1 MMPLTPLAWKDKP
14 SLIETLLPAQKISA
28 EAQKERKAGAG
39 QTLTALGSY
48 WKGRKPLILN
58 KACILGALLP
68 ATGDAEADLEI
79 FELLMAIDDQS
90 FERRLKSPKDAA
102 KLPNLSYLEKLA
114 LCKRPE
120 ECDDRLLYGPIWE
133 RVNQHLGTTA
143 HSFPDLIEQLG
154 ILRFGHRPR
163 VGDTFCGS
171 GQIPFEAARLGCD
184 VYASDLNPIACM
196 LTWGALNIVG
206 ADAATR
212 QAIEQAQ
219 QDVAAAVD
227 REITALG
234 IEHDAAGNRAKAYL
248 YCLEIVCPQT
258 GWKVP
263 ILPTMVISKGY
274 NVRAFMKPNYSDK
287 SFNIDILSECSESD
301 MKSAEVGTY
310 RNNNITYSLNG
321 EEYRIS
327 IKTIRGDYKQ
337 PDGTT
342 GNKLRRW
349 EKQDFMPRLN
359 DIFQERLYCIQWITA
374 ETLGKSRQETFFA
387 AVTPADLDREH
398 QVEAIIRQNLAT
410 WQEQGLVPD
419 MPIEPGDKTDEPIR
433 TRGWTYWHH
442 LFNARQILILQLISR
457 EASLLPALISESIFL
472 RFGNAANYLSKLT
485 PWATSTARPTGG
497 PSDNFANTFYNQA
510 LNTQYM
516 FGTRSWIGFESIY
529 NTRFRNFPIH
539 SERIIKTISAHQINK
554 LCTIFLTDPPYAD
567 AVHYHEITEFFIAW
581 LRKNPPPEFAEW
593 VWDSRRALAIKGS
606 GDEFRRE
613 MIAAYA
619 AMANQMPDQGLQIV
633 MFTHQDAAV
642 WVDMASI
649 MWGAGLQVTAA
660 WYIATETTSELKK
673 GGYVQGTV
681 LLVLRKRLR
690 EESAYRDELVEEV
703 RLEVAQQIETMV
715 GLNQTTGGKGR
726 AENLFEDADLQM
738 AGYAAALR
746 VLTGYRWID
755 GQDMAAEALRPR
767 QKGDRDG
774 VREIIDYAVQVANEH
789 LVPEFVEF
797 KTLQLQKSW
806 EKIWGDI
813 SGSERYYL
821 KMLEMEALGLKKLDN
836 YQNFAKAFRVTDYS
850 SLMASMKANNARLKN
865 ALDFKKTNFEGDF
878 GRSSLRS
885 VLFALYELQ
894 RDLDSDEVMTHL
906 RELVPGYYNHREDL
920 MAFCQ
925 FIANKREHL
934 CPEEAAAARVLLTR
948 IKHERLG

>member
-1 MMPLTPLAWKDKP
+1 MLNQPGE
-14 SLIETLLPAQKISA
+14 ET
-28 EAQKERKAGAG
+28 
-39 QTLTALGSY
+39 T
-48 WKGRKPLILN
+48 
-58 KACILGALLP
+58 
-68 ATGDAEADLEI
+68 
-79 FELLMAIDDQS
+79 
-90 FERRLKSPKDAA
+90 
-102 KLPNLSYLEKLA
+102 
-114 LCKRPE
+114 
-120 ECDDRLLYGPIWE
+120 
-133 RVNQHLGTTA
+133 
-143 HSFPDLIEQLG
+143 
-154 ILRFGHRPR
+154 
-163 VGDTFCGS
+163 
-171 GQIPFEAARLGCD
+171 RLG
-184 VYASDLNPIACM
+184 
-196 LTWGALNIVG
+196 
-206 ADAATR
+206 
-212 QAIEQAQ
+212 
-219 QDVAAAVD
+219 
-227 REITALG
+227 RE
-234 IEHDAAGNRAKAYL
+234 
-248 YCLEIVCPQT
+248 
-258 GWKVP
+258 
-263 ILPTMVISKGY
+263 
-274 NVRAFMKPNYSDK
+274 
-287 SFNIDILSECSESD
+287 
-301 MKSAEVGTY
+301 
-310 RNNNITYSLNG
+310 
-321 EEYRIS
+321 
-327 IKTIRGDYKQ
+327 
-337 PDGTT
+337 
-342 GNKLRRW
+342 
-349 EKQDFMPRLN
+349 
-359 DIFQERLYCIQWITA
+359 
-374 ETLGKSRQETFFA
+374 
-387 AVTPADLDREH
+387 
-398 QVEAIIRQNLAT
+398 
-410 WQEQGLVPD
+410 
-419 MPIEPGDKTDEPIR
+419 
-433 TRGWTYWHH
+433 RGWTYWHH
-442 LFNARQILILQLISR
+442 LFNSKNLLIAASIRGKIQSYTAFNFLDSINFSSR
-457 EASLLPALISESIFL
+457 LC
-472 RFGNAANYLSKLT
+472 R
-485 PWATSTARPTGG
+485 WTSSHKRIAKDGSGKQVGG
-497 PSDNFANTFYNQA
+497 ASDNATDVFSNQA
-510 LNTQYM
+510 LNTFYNYA
-516 FGTRSWIGFESIY
+516 FRGLPGLSECLIANYYNRGVIY
-529 NTRFRNFPIH
+529 
-539 SERIIKTISAHQINK
+539 SEINVSSFNAK
-554 LCTIFLTDPPYAD
+554 DITTKSDIFITDPPYAD
-567 AVHYHEITEFFIAW
+567 AVNYHEITEFFIAW
-581 LRKNPPPEFAEW
+581 LRKNPPPEFADW

-619 AMANQMPDQGLQIV
+619 AMAHQMPDQGLQIV

-813 SGSERYYL
+813 SGPERYYL

-878 GRSSLRS
+878 GRSALRS

-894 RDLDSDEVMTHL
+894 RELDSDEVMTHL